1 MTVELTPNGTRGMKM
16 PKLPKPVVKV
26 MFGLFAVIRRLQGM
40 PMLALT
46 TTGARTGN
54 QHTVQL
60 RPFPDGENAWLIV
73 ASFGG
78 AAKHPAWFVN
88 MAKNPDKVWAEIG
101 SRKLKV
107 RPVSLTG
114 AEREQAWAR
123 ITAAAP
129 SYAEDQR
136 KTDRE
141 IPIVRLTAEA

>member
-1 MTVELTPNGTRGMKM
+1 L
-16 PKLPKPVVKV
+16 
-26 MFGLFAVIRRLQGM
+26 
-40 PMLALT
+40 LALT
-46 TTGARTGN
+46 TTGAKTGN

-60 RPFPDGENAWLIV
+60 RPFPAGDNAWLIV

-114 AEREQAWAR
+114 AERDKAWAR
-123 ITAAAP
+123 IIAAAP
-129 SYAEDQR
+129 SYAEYQGQ
-136 KTDRE
+136 TDRE
-141 IPIVRLTAEA
+141 IPIVRLTPEA

>member
-1 MTVELTPNGTRGMKM
+1 MTVELTPNGTRGMNM
-16 PKLPKPVVKV
+16 PKLPKPVAKA
-26 MFGLFAVIRRLQGM
+26 MLGLFAVFSRLRGM

-60 RPFPDGENAWLIV
+60 RPFPDGDNAWLIV

-101 SRKLKV
+101 NRMLKV
-107 RPVSLTG
+107 RPLSLTG

-129 SYAEDQR
+129 GYAGYQL

-141 IPIVRLTAEA
+141 IPIVRLTPA